1 MTVAD
6 GSQTRL
12 ADISEVTIGTTPATP
27 AFQVM
32 RYVSMD
38 VRLAKQTDIPNEIRA
53 DRNVASIVD
62 VGRMVQGS
70 INTLLSY
77 GTYDTWLSRLFAST
91 WATDV
96 LKNGVTHAAGTLET
110 TFEQGT
116 TDTYIRYTG
125 VRFNTLSLQLNARQS
140 VQANWGVMGIT
151 SPTPTTAIISG
162 ATYTAATLTEVFN
175 AGLNV
180 AALSMT
186 STTLSSSPKIQS
198 LTLNI
203 ANNIYANDV
212 IGQYYPYSHGL
223 GRFEVT
229 GTARILFETLAVYS
243 AIIDHEDVAISFTLQ
258 DTAGNS
264 YAFSIPKAKFL
275 DGGPPVPGN
284 GQAVIIDVPFQAFY
298 DSSLGASISITRDP
312 A

>member
-12 ADISEVTIGTTPATP
+12 ADIAEATIGTTPTTP

-32 RYVSMD
+32 RYVSAD
-38 VRLAKQTDIPNEIRA
+38 IRLAKQTDIPNEIRA

-62 VGRMVQGS
+62 VGRTVQGT

-77 GTYDTWLSRLFAST
+77 GTYDAWLERLFASS
-91 WATDV
+91 WATNV
-96 LKNGVTHAAGTLET
+96 LKNGVAHAAGTLEL
-110 TFEQGT
+110 TFEQGA
-116 TDTYIRYTG
+116 TDSYLRYTA
-125 VRFNTLSLQLNARQS
+125 VRNNTLDLQLTARQS
-140 VQANWGVMGIT
+140 VSANWGIMGIG
-151 SPTPTTAIISG
+151 SPTPTTAIIAG
-162 ATYTAATLTEVFN
+162 ATYLPATTTEVFN

-180 AALSMT
+180 GSLVMSST
-186 STTLSSSPKIQS
+186 SLVSPPKMQS
-198 LTLNI
+198 LSLRI
-203 ANNIYANDV
+203 VNNIYANDV
-212 IGQYYPYSHGL
+212 VGAYEVYSHGL

-229 GTARILFETLAVYS
+229 GTARIYFESLAVYT
-243 AIIDHEDVAISFTLQ
+243 AIMAHEDIAISFTLT
-258 DTAGNS
+258 DAAGNS

-284 GQAVIIDVPFQAFY
+284 GQAVIIECPFQGFY
-298 DSSLGASISITRDP
+298 DSSSGATISITRDP

>member
-12 ADISEVTIGTTPATP
+12 ADVPEVTIGTTPPTP

-32 RYVSMD
+32 RYVSAD
-38 VRLAKQTDIPNEIRA
+38 IRLAKQTDIPNEIRA

-62 VGRMVQGS
+62 VGRTVQGT

-77 GTYDTWLSRLFAST
+77 GTYDTWLARLFASA

-96 LKNGVTHAAGTLET
+96 LKNGVTHAAGTLEM

-116 TDTYIRYTG
+116 TDSYIRYRG
-125 VRFNTLSLQLNARQS
+125 VRWNTLDMNLVARQS
-140 VQANWGVMGIT
+140 VSANFGIMGIG
-151 SPTPTTAIISG
+151 SPTPTTAIITD
-162 ATYTAATLTEVFN
+162 ATYVPATTSEVFN

-180 AALSMT
+180 GSLV
-186 STTLSSSPKIQS
+186 LSSTSLVTPPKMRS
-198 LTLNI
+198 LSLRI
-203 ANNIYANDV
+203 VNNIYANDV
-212 IGQYYPYSHGL
+212 VGAYETYSHGL

-229 GTARILFETLAVYS
+229 GTASIYFESLAVYT
-243 AIIDHEDVAISFTLQ
+243 AIMAHEDIAISFTLT
-258 DTAGNS
+258 DAAGNS

-284 GQAVIIDVPFQAFY
+284 GQAVLIECPFQGIY
-298 DSSLGASISITRDP
+298 DSSAGATISITRE
-312 A
+312 AA